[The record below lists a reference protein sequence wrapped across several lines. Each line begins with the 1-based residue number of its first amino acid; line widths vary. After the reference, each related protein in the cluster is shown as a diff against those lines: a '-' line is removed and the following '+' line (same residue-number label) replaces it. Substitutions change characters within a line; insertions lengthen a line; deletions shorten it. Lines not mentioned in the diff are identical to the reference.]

1 MANTPYYDS
10 DGATTG
16 DFTGESLS
24 CYGVNTFS
32 EATGN
37 LTLTGATFYVYN
49 VLIINHTATNTLTG
63 TPTIILM
70 NRNAQFL
77 QPGRVIDVNVKP
89 YRLANV
95 HRLRHVG

>member
-1 MANTPYYDS
+1 MANTAYYS
-10 DGATTG
+10 SAGATTG

-49 VLIINHTATNTLTG
+49 VLIINNTGTNTLTG
-63 TPTIILM
+63 TPTVIMM
-70 NRNAQFL
+70 NRLAQFN
-77 QPGRVIDVNVKP
+77 PVGTVTADVRP
-89 YRLANV
+89 YRLANA
-95 HRLRHVG
+95 HRLRHIA